1 VGKVATFR
9 APQGCGELDEEK
21 VVVTATEEFGEL
33 YEASRERLA
42 GQLYALTGDEHGAV
56 DLVQEAFARTWA
68 KWDRIALYDDPEAFV
83 RRVAFNLAKNQWRRV
98 RRTLLRGSPPDQV
111 QAAPDPVEHQDLVTA
126 LLTLSIHERE
136 AIVLHYLAGQSI
148 DEIAKDLRVPTGT
161 VKSWLSRGRSHLAER
176 LSVDDPEE
184 IHHHG

>member
-1 VGKVATFR
+1 MVART
-9 APQGCGELDEEK
+9 D
-21 VVVTATEEFGEL
+21 EFGEL
-33 YEASRERLA
+33 YERSRERLA

-68 KWDRIALYDDPEAFV
+68 RWDRIANYDDPEAFV

-98 RRTLLRGSPPDQV
+98 RRTLLRGSPPDRV
-111 QAAPDPVEHQDLVTA
+111 QAPSDTTEHEDLVAA

-136 AIVLHYLAGQSI
+136 AIVLHYLAGQPI
-148 DEIAKDLRVPTGT
+148 DEIAKDLGAPPGT
-161 VKSWLSRGRSHLAER
+161 IKSWLSRGRSHLAER

-184 IHHHG
+184 MTRRG

>member
-1 VGKVATFR
+1 MATT
-9 APQGCGELDEEK
+9 D
-21 VVVTATEEFGEL
+21 EFGEL
-33 YEASRERLA
+33 YEQSRERLA

-68 KWDRIALYDDPEAFV
+68 KWDRIATYNDPEAFV

-98 RRTLLRGSPPDQV
+98 KRTLLRASPPDR
-111 QAAPDPVEHQDLVTA
+111 ADATADPAEHQDLVAA

-148 DEIAKDLRVPTGT
+148 DEIAKDLSVPTGT
-161 VKSWLSRGRSHLAER
+161 VKSWLARGRVHLAQR
-176 LSVDDPEE
+176 LSVEDPEE
-184 IHHHG
+184 MTRRG

>member
-1 VGKVATFR
+1 MAAT
-9 APQGCGELDEEK
+9 D
-21 VVVTATEEFGEL
+21 EFGEL

-68 KWDRIALYDDPEAFV
+68 KWDRIANYDDPEAFV

-98 RRTLLRGSPPDQV
+98 RRTLLRGSPPDRE
-111 QAAPDPVEHQDLVTA
+111 QAASDPSDHQALVDA

-136 AIVLHYLAGQSI
+136 AIVLHYLAGEPI
-148 DEIAKDLRVPTGT
+148 EEIAGDLGVPAGT
-161 VKSWLSRGRSHLAER
+161 VKSWLARGRAHLAER
-176 LSVDDPEE
+176 LSVEDPEE
-184 IHHHG
+184 MTRRG

>member
-1 VGKVATFR
+1 VATT
-9 APQGCGELDEEK
+9 D
-21 VVVTATEEFGEL
+21 EFGEL
-33 YEASRERLA
+33 YEQSRERLA

-68 KWDRIALYDDPEAFV
+68 KWDRIATYDDPEAFV

-98 RRTLLRGSPPDQV
+98 KRTLLRASPPDR
-111 QAAPDPVEHQDLVTA
+111 AEATADPAEHQDLVAA

-148 DEIAKDLRVPTGT
+148 DEIAKDLSVPTGT
-161 VKSWLSRGRSHLAER
+161 VKSWLARGRVHLAQR
-176 LSVDDPEE
+176 LSVEDPEE
-184 IHHHG
+184 MTRRG

>member
-1 VGKVATFR
+1 MATT
-9 APQGCGELDEEK
+9 D
-21 VVVTATEEFGEL
+21 EFGEL
-33 YEASRERLA
+33 YEQSRERLA

-68 KWDRIALYDDPEAFV
+68 KWDRIATYDDPEAFV

-98 RRTLLRGSPPDQV
+98 KRTLLRASPPDR
-111 QAAPDPVEHQDLVTA
+111 AEATADPAEHQDLVAA

-148 DEIAKDLRVPTGT
+148 DEIAKDLSVPTGT
-161 VKSWLSRGRSHLAER
+161 VKSWLARGRVHLAQR
-176 LSVDDPEE
+176 LSVEDPEE
-184 IHHHG
+184 MTRRG

>member
-1 VGKVATFR
+1 MATT
-9 APQGCGELDEEK
+9 D
-21 VVVTATEEFGEL
+21 EFGEL
-33 YEASRERLA
+33 YEQSRERLA

-68 KWDRIALYDDPEAFV
+68 KWDRIATYDDPEAFV

-98 RRTLLRGSPPDQV
+98 KRTLLRASPPDR
-111 QAAPDPVEHQDLVTA
+111 ADATADPAEHQDLVAA

-148 DEIAKDLRVPTGT
+148 DEIAKDLSVPTGT
-161 VKSWLSRGRSHLAER
+161 VKSWLARGRVHLAQR
-176 LSVDDPEE
+176 LSVEDPEE
-184 IHHHG
+184 MTRRG